1 MARYSPLVIDHFDRP
16 RNSGRL
22 PAAPDVIEASAG
34 SVAQGTSFHLSAR
47 LSGESIMAMQF
58 EAYGCPH
65 CIAAA
70 SWTTEH
76 LVGSPIEALARWDWR
91 PVAQALEIPAE
102 KRGRMLI
109 LQDAV
114 KCLAEIGLQPP

>member
-1 MARYSPLVIDHFDRP
+1 
-16 RNSGRL
+16 
-22 PAAPDVIEASAG
+22 
-34 SVAQGTSFHLSAR
+34 
-47 LSGESIMAMQF
+47 MQF

-70 SWTTEH
+70 SWTTER
-76 LVGSPIEALARWDWR
+76 LAGSRIEALAQWDWH

-114 KCLAEIGLQPP
+114 KRLAEIGSQRP

>member
-1 MARYSPLVIDHFDRP
+1 MARYSPLVIEHFDRP
-16 RNSGRL
+16 RNAGRL
-22 PAAPDVIEASAG
+22 PAAPDVIHAAAG

-47 LSGESIMAMQF
+47 LSAGSITAMQF

-70 SWTTEH
+70 SWTTQR
-76 LVGSPIEALARWDWR
+76 LVGRGLETLAQWDWR
-91 PVAQALEIPAE
+91 AVAEALEIPAE
-102 KRGRMLI
+102 KRGRMLV

-114 KCLAEIGLQPP
+114 KHLAEIGLRRP